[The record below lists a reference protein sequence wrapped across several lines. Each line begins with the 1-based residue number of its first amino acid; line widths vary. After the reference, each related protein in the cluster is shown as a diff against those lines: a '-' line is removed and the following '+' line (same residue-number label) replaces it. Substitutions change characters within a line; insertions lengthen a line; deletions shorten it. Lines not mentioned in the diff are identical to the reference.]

1 MTVGR
6 GEENERTGSR
16 RNMQLLDD
24 TQMHFAHTEHTEQML
39 CTATQRKTA
48 ISEIDKN
55 LKHLLVKNTRKRHP

>member
-1 MTVGR
+1 
-6 GEENERTGSR
+6 
-16 RNMQLLDD
+16 MQLLDD

-55 LKHLLVKNTRKRHP
+55 LKHLLVKNTRKRHS